1 MARPH
6 DHAPDHTHAP
16 EAGEAAL
23 RRRGR
28 RLTRQRRLIWD
39 VVAGEPDGH
48 LSAQDVTDRVHERAP
63 SVTPSTVYRTL
74 DVLES
79 PGLISHSHGID
90 GREEF
95 HVQPLAI
102 HGHLHCIHCGQA
114 WDIPLDEAWS
124 LVDAIQRTRGFSVD
138 VTHLSIAGTCAGC
151 ADQIRSEP
159 PRIPSAVATPGGAKK

>member
-1 MARPH
+1 VHDVARPH

-74 DVLES
+74 DVLVEA
-79 PGLISHSHGID
+79 GLVLRTDLGEDRVFYEPAYEHHHHHLVCERCGAVRHVHDDVLGDLRERVEASSGYRL
-90 GREEF
+90 GRRELTLF
-95 HVQPLAI
+95 GLCPA
-102 HGHLHCIHCGQA
+102 C
-114 WDIPLDEAWS
+114 
-124 LVDAIQRTRGFSVD
+124 RTRED
-138 VTHLSIAGTCAGC
+138 AA
-151 ADQIRSEP
+151 P
-159 PRIPSAVATPGGAKK
+159 